1 MPLVNHDI
9 SKKEREK
16 EKDRYRVKFKNLLCI
31 RCESTDNVIPYLYKG
46 IFRTSDVIQGKLVR
60 NKRKDDCI
68 VPVCTKCSDYFKK
81 WKILRKSLII
91 PFILLGLFI
100 LGFCQYLVFEQRE
113 SCNAWCEG
121 MVVYPPCGEWICLDQ
136 FYIILGSAIILTAIA
151 FIYKGIVRVLEKKDK
166 NPDLFIRIN
175 EHKKVM
181 VKPISARHWIYYNRL
196 IKLFK
201 KPPYFCIQCQCDH
214 FHGQIYQ
221 DHVNFA
227 DKIKSRLSNYF

>member
-1 MPLVNHDI
+1 MSIVKPNLN
-9 SKKEREK
+9 KKEREK
-16 EKDRYRVKFKNLLCI
+16 RIDRYRNKFKNLLCV
-31 RCESTDNVIPYLYKG
+31 RCESTVSVIPYFYKG
-46 IFRTSDVIQGKLVR
+46 RFITSDVIQGKMVR
-60 NKRKDDCI
+60 NKRKDDCL
-68 VPVCTKCSDYFKK
+68 VPVCDKCSDDFKK

-100 LGFCQYLVFEQRE
+100 LGFGQYLVFEQRE

-136 FYIILGSAIILTAIA
+136 FFIILGGAIILTAIM
-151 FIYKGIVRVLEKKDK
+151 FIYKGIIRGLEKKDK

-181 VKPISARHWIYYNRL
+181 VKPISARHWIYYNRF

-201 KPPYFCIQCQCDH
+201 KPPYFCIHCQCDH
-214 FHGQIYQ
+214 FYGQIYQ
-221 DHVNFA
+221 VHNKFA
-227 DKIKSRLSNYF
+227 DKAKSRLSNYF